1 MIEIRELV
9 IRATVEDSPRRNGEN
24 PDRETNP
31 ENNNKKGCC
40 VDTVDAL
47 LQIINDKKER

>member
-9 IRATVEDSPRRNGEN
+9 IRATVDDSPRRNGESR
-24 PDRETNP
+24 REANP
-31 ENNNKKGCC
+31 ERNEQKGCC
-40 VDTVDAL
+40 AETVDAL